1 MTQFMG
7 MPVIDVE
14 VTVTDVIRRLQRPP
28 RPIGTRP
35 QDQQRTRRVS
45 RGAIRDDLAALRLSP
60 PEALAVLRLPRGP
73 SSSVAYPSLVTAP
86 SSSLH
91 QQHTTEVTSMFPSAE
106 FGIETARPRPTL
118 LARFSAALALTA
130 SLAMPFSA
138 LAQGKPETTKAK
150 LGYIALTDFAPLAIA
165 KEKGMFAK
173 HGMPDV
179 EVLKQASWGATRDNL
194 ELGSEKGGID
204 GAHILTPM
212 PYAMTLG
219 LNTKGNK
226 PIPMYILA
234 RLNYNNQAISVA
246 EKYKASGLKLDAS
259 VIKPMAEKAK
269 AKGAPLTFAMTFPT
283 GTHNYW
289 IRYWLAAGGIDP
301 DLDVNTI
308 VIPPPQMVANMR
320 VGTMDAFCVGEPWN
334 QQLINQKIG
343 YSALQTQEIWKDHPE
358 KALGM
363 RKEWCDKNPI
373 ATKALL
379 KAVMEAQMWC
389 DKDENKVELSKI
401 LAAKNWINC
410 QVSDLEPRLKG
421 ETDYGDGRPKKKGE
435 LMKFWRDNAS
445 FPYKSHDIWFLA
457 ETRRWG
463 FLPKGI
469 DYNKVV
475 GEVNRADLWRECAKE
490 LGVPEAQIPATD
502 SRGKETFFDGVV
514 FDPENPEA
522 YLASL
527 KIKNIDGAKKK
538 K

>member
-1 MTQFMG
+1 MATNDF
-7 MPVIDVE
+7 IVE
-14 VTVTDVIRRLQRPP
+14 VTVTDVLRRQQRPP
-28 RPIGTRP
+28 RPSGARP
-35 QDQQRTRRVS
+35 QDQQRTRRASTGVPPVTP
-45 RGAIRDDLAALRLSP
+45 GAVRLAP
-60 PEALAVLRLPRGP
+60 PEACLQRLPRGP
-73 SSSVAYPSLVTAP
+73 LPRRSFLSVAISANLLSIKDKIMQAANPFATAKAVRL
-86 SSSLH
+86 SFR
-91 QQHTTEVTSMFPSAE
+91 TRVFAAA
-106 FGIETARPRPTL
+106 G
-118 LARFSAALALTA
+118 AALFAL
-130 SLAMPFSA
+130 MPA
-138 LAQGKPETTKAK
+138 WGQGKPETTKAK
-150 LGYIALTDFAPLAIA
+150 LGFIALTDFAPLAIA
-165 KEKGMFAK
+165 KEKGFFTK

-179 EVLKQASWGATRDNL
+179 EVSKQASWGATRDNL
-194 ELGSEKGGID
+194 ELGSEHGGID

-226 PIPMYILA
+226 SVPMYILA

-246 EKYKASGLKLDAS
+246 EKYKEKGLKLDAS
-259 VIKPMAEKAK
+259 VIKPMVDKAK

-320 VGTMDAFCVGEPWN
+320 VGNMDAFCVGEPWN

-343 YSALQTQEIWKDHPE
+343 YSAIQTQEIWKDHPE

-373 ATKALL
+373 ATKAIL
-379 KAVMEAQMWC
+379 KAIMEAQMWC

-401 LAAKNWINC
+401 LSQKNWINC
-410 QVSDLEPRLKG
+410 QISDLEPRLKG
-421 ETDYGDGRPKKKGE
+421 ETNYGDGRPKKTGE

-463 FLPKGI
+463 FLPKGVEY
-469 DYNKVV
+469 DKVV
-475 GEVNRADLWRECAKE
+475 NSVNRSDLWRECAKE

-527 KIKNIDGAKKK
+527 KIKNLDGSKKK